1 MELDVAM
8 RNEIKKK
15 VESGVENLID
25 LNQIDD
31 LEDFDA
37 GLYISNVFE
46 RILKESFDL
55 NEMTESKKS
64 SLRSFLWSSVYT
76 DLEIKKYESYIQK
89 KL

>member
-55 NEMTESKKS
+55 NEMTESKKR
-64 SLRSFLWSSVYT
+64 SLRYFLWSSVYT

-89 KL
+89 QL